1 MKSRNPYKGSKMKA
15 RIQSLEQ
22 LKEIAIRELQ
32 TEIDQQIS
40 DALLDGAAQGMA
52 YVMWV
57 LELSYGWKD
66 ARQKKL
72 FEEMKGFIKLGE
84 NLRKPITGESIVDHI
99 KERFGLNVDEL
110 LHEECSTSVAE
121 KNQDVKAAGN

>member
-1 MKSRNPYKGSKMKA
+1 MKSRSPYKGSKMKA
-15 RIQSLEQ
+15 RIQSIDQ
-22 LKEIAIRELQ
+22 LKEIATRELQ

-40 DALLDGAAQGMA
+40 NALLDGAAQGMA

-72 FEEMKGFIKLGE
+72 FEEMKSFIKLGE
-84 NLRKPITGESIVDHI
+84 SWRTPITGGSIVDHI
-99 KERFGLNVDEL
+99 KERFGLDVYEL
-110 LHEECSTSVAE
+110 LHEECSTNVAE
-121 KNQDVKAAGN
+121 KNPDVKAAGN

>member
-1 MKSRNPYKGSKMKA
+1 MKA
-15 RIQSLEQ
+15 RIQSVDQ
-22 LKEIAIRELQ
+22 LKAIAIRELQ

-57 LELSYGWKD
+57 LEISYGWKD
-66 ARQKKL
+66 SRQKKL

-84 NLRKPITGESIVDHI
+84 SGRTPITGESIVNHI
-99 KERFGLNVDEL
+99 KERFGLDIDEL
-110 LHEECSTSVAE
+110 LHEECSTYVAE
-121 KNQDVKAAGN
+121 KNPDVKAAGN

>member
-1 MKSRNPYKGSKMKA
+1 MKSRSPYKGSKMKA
-15 RIQSLEQ
+15 RIQSIDQ
-22 LKEIAIRELQ
+22 LKEIATRELQ

-40 DALLDGAAQGMA
+40 NALLDGAAQGMA

-84 NLRKPITGESIVDHI
+84 SWRTPITGGSIVDHI
-99 KERFGLNVDEL
+99 KERFGINVDEL
-110 LHEECSTSVAE
+110 LHEECNTNVAE
-121 KNQDVKAAGN
+121 KNPDVKAADN

>member
-15 RIQSLEQ
+15 RIQSIEQ
-22 LKEIAIRELQ
+22 LKELAIRELQ

-40 DALLDGAAQGMA
+40 DALLEGAAQGMA

-57 LELSYGWKD
+57 LELSYGWKG

-72 FEEMKGFIKLGE
+72 FEELKGFSKLGE
-84 NLRKPITGESIVDHI
+84 NRQTTITGESIVNHI
-99 KERFGLNVDEL
+99 KERFGLDVDEL
-110 LHEECSTSVAE
+110 LHEECSTNVAE
-121 KNQDVKAAGN
+121 KNPDVKAAGN

>member
-15 RIQSLEQ
+15 RIQSIEQ
-22 LKEIAIRELQ
+22 LKEIATRELQ

-57 LELSYGWKD
+57 LEISYGWKD

-84 NLRKPITGESIVDHI
+84 NWRTPITGGSIVNHI
-99 KERFGLNVDEL
+99 KERFGLDVDEL
-110 LHEECSTSVAE
+110 LHEECSTDVAE
-121 KNQDVKAAGN
+121 KNPDVKAAGN

>member
-1 MKSRNPYKGSKMKA
+1 MKSRSPYKGSKMKA
-15 RIQSLEQ
+15 RIQSIEQ
-22 LKEIAIRELQ
+22 LKEIATRELQ

-84 NLRKPITGESIVDHI
+84 SWRTPITGGSIVDHI
-99 KERFGLNVDEL
+99 KERFGLDVDEL
-110 LHEECSTSVAE
+110 LHEECRTNVAE
-121 KNQDVKAAGN
+121 KNPDVKAAGN